1 MIVFLDGILVEKE
14 PTRVVVNV
22 NGIGYEVAIPLS
34 SYDRLPVA
42 GQPVHL
48 LTVLVVREDAQ
59 LLFGFMTTE
68 EKGLFLKLTTISGI
82 GPKLAL
88 AVLSGL
94 PVRELKAAVAS
105 GDVKRLNGIT
115 GVGKKTAERI
125 VLELRDKLG
134 TGDLM
139 ESMMGEIPASPQDAK
154 LRDAL
159 LALLSLG
166 HKPAAAQRMVK
177 AIAGDITPEMSL
189 EEILR
194 KVLSGRK

>member
-1 MIVFLDGILVEKE
+1 
-14 PTRVVVNV
+14 VVNV
-22 NGIGYEVAIPLS
+22 NGIGYEAAIPLS
-34 SYDRLPVA
+34 SYDGLAAV
-42 GQPVHL
+42 GEPVHL
-48 LTVLVVREDAQ
+48 LTVLVVREDAH
-59 LLFGFMTTE
+59 LLYGFMTE
-68 EKGLFLKLTTISGI
+68 EERALFLKLTTISGI

-94 PVRELKAAVAS
+94 PVRELKAAVS
-105 GDVKRLNGIT
+105 QGDVKRLSSIS

-125 VLELRDKLG
+125 ILELRDKLG
-134 TGDLM
+134 TGELL
-139 ESMMGEIPASPQDAK
+139 ESMMGGSAPSPQSAK

-166 HKPAAAQRMVK
+166 YKPAEAQRMVK
-177 AIAGDITPEMSL
+177 AVAEEVTPDMTL

>member
-1 MIVFLDGILVEKE
+1 MIVFLDGELVEKE
-14 PTRVVVNV
+14 PTHVVVNV
-22 NGIGYEVAIPLS
+22 NGIGYEASIPLS
-34 SYDRLPVA
+34 SYDRLPPV
-42 GQPVHL
+42 GKIVHL
-48 LTVLVVREDAQ
+48 LTVLVVREDAH
-59 LLFGFMTTE
+59 LLFGFMSEE

-105 GDVKRLNGIT
+105 GNVKLLSSIS

-134 TGDLM
+134 TGDMLD
-139 ESMMGEIPASPQDAK
+139 SMMGGAPSSPQDAK
-154 LRDAL
+154 LRDTL

-166 HKPAAAQRMVK
+166 HKPADAQRMVK
-177 AIAGDITPEMSL
+177 AIAGEVTPDMSL
-189 EEILR
+189 EELLR
-194 KVLSGRK
+194 KVLSSRK